1 MKKRKIIIICTFLL
15 LILSTAIYTV
25 VSAIKS
31 YNYDMNPANGIDIMK
46 GFDAVF
52 IVMIG
57 GFIIF
62 YELDLFYTVYYFFTK
77 PKTVTKSLLNVFAN
91 LSLLLVYFNDFYKDI
106 LKEDVILPFVV
117 VLIYI
122 ILRVTY
128 LIISV
133 RALEFED

>member
-1 MKKRKIIIICTFLL
+1 
-15 LILSTAIYTV
+15 
-25 VSAIKS
+25 
-31 YNYDMNPANGIDIMK
+31 MNPANGIDIMK

>member
-15 LILSTAIYTV
+15 LILTTAIYTV

-62 YELDLFYTVYYFFTK
+62 YELDLFYTVYNF
-77 PKTVTKSLLNVFAN
+77 
-91 LSLLLVYFNDFYKDI
+91 
-106 LKEDVILPFVV
+106 
-117 VLIYI
+117 
-122 ILRVTY
+122 VTY